1 MHVSEPDLTPADG
14 TDKRAWWS
22 GLNSYQWFVLVVA
35 ILGWL
40 FDTMDQQL
48 FNIAR
53 SKAIED
59 LHDSSNPQFWAGLS
73 TSIFM
78 IGWATGGI
86 IFGVLG
92 DRYGRA
98 KTMTL
103 TILLYSAFTGLS
115 AISYGFWDFA
125 FYRFLTGLGVGG
137 EFAVGVTLV
146 AEVMPQRARSHAL
159 AWLQACSAIGN
170 ITAAF
175 VGMALSQFSDSEAWT
190 RVFGEMKP
198 WRVMFIVGAVPAL
211 LALFLFR
218 RLREPDAWL
227 QMRANRD
234 IRLGSFA
241 DLFGDA
247 RWRRNAIGGILL
259 ATSGVVGLWG
269 IGFFGFDL
277 VNAIFRQT
285 FEKEAIASGED
296 LTDRE
301 AMRYL
306 ATHPEALAQVGK
318 GKPLNSP
325 TQFVAP
331 EAKHIFKG
339 IIDLQ
344 QNDMP
349 ISVAGLV
356 SWSEKNR
363 DPGGNPALESA
374 KLGEYLVPAGEA
386 KFEPA
391 KITTMV
397 TTRAKEISSRLLF
410 WGAMYGLVFNSGAFL
425 GIHFYRR
432 LAQSMGR
439 RGAFAVC
446 FVAALIVTA
455 LVFWFLK
462 TPMDIFWMVP
472 IMGFFQLAIFGG
484 YAIYFPELFPT
495 RLRSTGTSFCYN
507 VGRYLAAV
515 GPLTLGLLAS
525 KLFGGYGLV
534 MSWRYAGVCMCS
546 FYLLG
551 LMALPFLP
559 ETKDKPLPE

>member
-1 MHVSEPDLTPADG
+1 MHVSEPALPSADG
-14 TDKRAWWS
+14 PDTRAWWS

-53 SKAIED
+53 SKAILD
-59 LHDSSNPQFWAGLS
+59 LHGSHESQFWAGLS

-92 DRYGRA
+92 DRFGRA
-98 KTMTL
+98 KTMML

-115 AISYGFWDFA
+115 AISVGFWDFA

-175 VGMALSQFSDSEAWT
+175 VGMALSQFSDSGAWT
-190 RVFGEMKP
+190 SVFGELKP
-198 WRVMFIVGAVPAL
+198 WRAMFIVGALPAF
-211 LALFLFR
+211 LAVFLMR
-218 RLREPDAWL
+218 RLHEPEAWQ
-227 QMRANRD
+227 QMRKRTD
-234 IRLGSFA
+234 VKLGSYA
-241 DLFGDA
+241 ELFGNA
-247 RWRRNAIGGILL
+247 RWRRNAIGGVLL

-269 IGFFGFDL
+269 IGFFGFDM
-277 VNAIFRQT
+277 VTAIFRQT
-285 FEKEAIASGED
+285 FEKEAVQKGAD
-296 LTDRE
+296 LQDRQLIQ
-301 AMRYL
+301 AL
-306 ATHPEALAQVGK
+306 VHSPEGMDLVGK
-318 GKPLNSP
+318 GKPINSENQVLN
-325 TQFVAP
+325 P
-331 EAKHIFKG
+331 EAKFLVKG
-339 IIDLQ
+339 MLELQ
-344 QNDMP
+344 QNDKP
-349 ISVAGLV
+349 LSTASLLDWGQKNLASSKLSIKDLNEFVSSPSETSKTPRQLV
-356 SWSEKNR
+356 EEVSNR
-363 DPGGNPALESA
+363 N
-374 KLGEYLVPAGEA
+374 
-386 KFEPA
+386 
-391 KITTMV
+391 
-397 TTRAKEISSRLLF
+397 KEISSRLLF
-410 WGAMYGLVFNSGAFL
+410 WGAMYGLLFNGGAFL

-432 LAQSMGR
+432 LAQSLGR
-439 RGAFAVC
+439 RGAFAIS
-446 FVAALIVTA
+446 FVAAMFVTA
-455 LVFWFLK
+455 YVFWSLQTFI
-462 TPMDIFWMVP
+462 DVCWMVP

-507 VGRYLAAV
+507 VGRYLAAA

-525 KLFGGYGLV
+525 KIFGGYGEA

-559 ETKDKPLPE
+559 ETKDRPLPE